1 MRIRDLLAEAEGA
14 LVAAGAVDGRIDLEF
29 LLCHCLGKG
38 RTALYVDADC
48 EVAPTVEAQFRR
60 LLARRLKRE
69 PLAYILAEQEFW
81 SLPFTV
87 SPAVLIPR
95 PETEFLLE
103 MVLAAAARQTQP
115 PGITLD
121 LCCGSGA
128 IAVILALELRRPVA
142 AIDVSWA
149 ALQVA
154 RQNCRRHGVEAMV
167 HLCQADLLTAINP
180 EPLFSLV
187 VTNPPYVSR
196 PAIDHELA
204 PEVSCYEPHLA
215 LDGGMI
221 GMDCIRRIRESLPAV
236 LVPGGEVFMEIGH
249 DQGQLTREL
258 FKQRSSGQPYF
269 SLVEIHQDYA
279 GKDRVL
285 HARLAT

>member
-1 MRIRDLLAEAEGA
+1 MRIKDLLAEAEAA
-14 LVAAGAVDGRIDLEF
+14 LMAVGVVDGRIDLEF
-29 LLCHCLGKG
+29 LLGHCLGKG
-38 RTALYVDADC
+38 RTALFLDADC
-48 EVAPTVEAQFRR
+48 EVAPNSEAHFRH
-60 LLARRLKRE
+60 LLARRLARE

-81 SLPFTV
+81 SLPFVV

-103 MVLAAAARQTQP
+103 TVLAAGSRQSQP
-115 PGITLD
+115 PGLTID
-121 LCCGSGA
+121 LCCGSGVIA
-128 IAVILALELRRPVA
+128 IILALELGRPVIA
-142 AIDVSWA
+142 LDISLA

-154 RQNCRRHGVEAMV
+154 RQNCRRHGVEGMV
-167 HLCQADLLTAINP
+167 HLCQADLLNAIKPNP
-180 EPLFSLV
+180 LVSLV
-187 VTNPPYVSR
+187 VSNPPYVSR
-196 PAIDHELA
+196 PAIDCELA

-215 LDGGMI
+215 LDGGAI
-221 GMDCIRRIRESLPAV
+221 GMDCIRRIRECLPGI

-249 DQGQLTREL
+249 DQGQLTMEL
-258 FKQRSSGQPYF
+258 FEQRSSGRPYF